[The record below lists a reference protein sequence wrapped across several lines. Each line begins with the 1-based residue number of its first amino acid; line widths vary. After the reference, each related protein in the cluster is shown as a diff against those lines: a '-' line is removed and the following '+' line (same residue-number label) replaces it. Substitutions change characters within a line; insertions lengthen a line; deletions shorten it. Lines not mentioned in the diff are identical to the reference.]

1 MTVEM
6 LVYRTDLLAEA
17 GVAAPITAN
26 DALAVARRLH
36 NPGQGLYGSG
46 LERSARHAS
55 RAFLHHDHGRFRPT
69 DRQPALELPTASTP
83 NGSRRGDAADVLSEE
98 ARETAEYLRELVAYS
113 PPNVL
118 NMSWY
123 DRAAAFADG
132 RAAMAYSHSLL
143 APLFELNE
151 KSPAYRRTGYCP
163 IRPGR
168 LVGRSPRLAD
178 MPWPFRRNIAL
189 ERIPSVWTALQ
200 TFTSTHAVRLYT
212 MNGSLACARKS
223 VSSEPHVRALGLI
236 HSWCRLRRKGE
247 ANFLKLLGI

>member
-26 DALAVARRLH
+26 DALGVARRLH
-36 NPGQGLYGSG
+36 NPGHGLYGLAWNG
-46 LERSARHAS
+46 ARGTPLGHS
-55 RAFLHHDHGRFRPT
+55 FIMIMGAFGRPMVNLRPT
-69 DRQPALELPTASTP
+69 LD
-83 NGSRRGDAADVLSEE
+83 GFDAEWVDGEEMRPMFLSAE
-98 ARETAEYLRELVAYS
+98 ARETAEYLRELVTYS

-151 KSPAYRRTGYCP
+151 KSPAYRRTGYVPHPTGPAGRP
-163 IRPGR
+163 IAP
-168 LVGRSPRLAD
+168 LAD
-178 MPWPFRRNIAL
+178 TPWLFRPTSL
-189 ERIPSVWTALQ
+189 PS
-200 TFTSTHAVRLYT
+200 
-212 MNGSLACARKS
+212 GSLRCG
-223 VSSEPHVRALGLI
+223 PL
-236 HSWCRLRRKGE
+236 CRPLPRRMR
-247 ANFLKLLGI
+247 